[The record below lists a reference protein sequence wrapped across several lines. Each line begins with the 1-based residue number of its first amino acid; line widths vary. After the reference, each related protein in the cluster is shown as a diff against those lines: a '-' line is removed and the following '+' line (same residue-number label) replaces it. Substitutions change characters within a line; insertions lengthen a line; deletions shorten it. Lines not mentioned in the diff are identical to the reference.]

1 MNQIKSFENQWGDK
15 LEFFDKHLEFVI
27 KSGWKISG
35 LADKA
40 PSQKAGIFKVSY
52 SELEKTAFSFSETS
66 YSMITGRTHGYL
78 RLDEN
83 IIYFHSDNG
92 TWLQARDWITNRR
105 YHFNTSKAKERE
117 EALDYE
123 SAIEIWEG
131 LGQYDEAARIR
142 KIIENRDSIK
152 VAQKVVHG
160 DEVSKTEI
168 KDSVLNR
175 SNVGGGSS
183 KMQELKDLT
192 EMKKEGLISKEEYE
206 KMKQEI
212 IG

>member
-1 MNQIKSFENQWGDK
+1 MNKIRSFENQWGDK
-15 LEFFDKHLEFVI
+15 LEFFDNHLEFVI
-27 KSGWKISG
+27 KSGWKMSG
-35 LADKA
+35 LADRA
-40 PSQKAGIFKVSY
+40 PSQKAGIFRISY

-66 YSMITGRTHGYL
+66 YSIITGRTHGYL

-131 LGQYDEAARIR
+131 IGQYNEAARIR
-142 KIIENRDSIK
+142 KIIEDRDSIK
-152 VAQKVVHG
+152 VAQNVVHG
-160 DEVSKTEI
+160 DTIV

-175 SNVGGGSS
+175 SNVSGGVS
-183 KMQELKDLT
+183 KIQELEKIVGMKEKGLIDDN
-192 EMKKEGLISKEEYE
+192 EFKQMKKEILGK
-206 KMKQEI
+206 
-212 IG
+212 